1 MKGVIWTRVGYSG
14 GTKKN
19 PTYYNLGDHTE
30 TVQIDYDPRQIS
42 YDKLLEIFWRAHEP
56 TQRSWSRQYITAIF
70 YHNKEQKRL
79 AEESL
84 NRLQAKMRST
94 IVTQILPA
102 TEFYTA
108 EAYHQKY
115 ALRQDNGLMSE
126 FAHIYP
132 SDKDFMNSTAA
143 ARVNGY
149 VSGYGSASEIEA
161 NVDRLGL
168 SPEASKRLLDMAK
181 RRRPR

>member
-1 MKGVIWTRVGYSG
+1 MIRTRVGYSG
-14 GTKKN
+14 GTKKS
-19 PTYYNLGDHTE
+19 PTYYSLGDHTE
-30 TVQIDYDPRQIS
+30 TIQIDYDPRRIW
-42 YDKLLEIFWRAHEP
+42 YEKLLAIFWHAHEP
-56 TQRSWSRQYITAIF
+56 TRQSWSRQYMTAIF
-70 YHNKEQKRL
+70 YHNEEQKRL

-84 NRLQAKMRST
+84 ERLQAELRSA
-94 IVTQILPA
+94 IVTRILPA

-115 ALRQDNGLMSE
+115 ALRQDNSLMSD
-126 FAHIYP
+126 FAQIYP
-132 SDKDFMNSTAA
+132 SNKDFMNSTAA

-168 SPEASKRLLDMAK
+168 SPQASKRLLDMAK
-181 RRRPR
+181 RRRLR